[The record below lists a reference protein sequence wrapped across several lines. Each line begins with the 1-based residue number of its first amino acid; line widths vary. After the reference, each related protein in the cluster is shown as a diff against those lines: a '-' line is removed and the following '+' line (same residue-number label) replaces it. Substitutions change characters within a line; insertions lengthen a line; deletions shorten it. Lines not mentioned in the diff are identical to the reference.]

1 MEIEMKLDQELD
13 TEEKALKA
21 ALMVGDRLKNHP
33 VIQEFLDLVKK
44 MNADAQVQELAHQ
57 MQQHQLAL
65 QNGSGE
71 AISHSREM
79 DRLEQQMNTLP
90 LVQEYYRVEKEAHEL
105 FLAVDEVISQAAGV
119 AFAANA
125 KRSGCCG

>member
-1 MEIEMKLDQELD
+1 MDIEIKLDQELD
-13 TEEKALKA
+13 TEEQTLKA
-21 ALMVGDRLKNHP
+21 ALRVGDGLKNHP
-33 VIQEFLDLVKK
+33 IFQEFSTLVKK
-44 MNADAQVQELAHQ
+44 VNADAQVQELARQIHEHQ
-57 MQQHQLAL
+57 AAL

-90 LVQEYYRVEKEAHEL
+90 MVQEYYRIEKETHEL